1 MEKSVKR
8 DKPLRDVRYFESPEH
23 LRTGSPMPGY
33 AGELFKLPKDVFA
46 LGQRIGRKCE
56 ELGVSIGDADHL
68 YVCLTPCIPE
78 ASLLHTDYALERWHR
93 FVMVGLASDYSDRP
107 PGEQLSVVQSA
118 TFGAIAALATRG
130 VELLSPLQQ
139 EMASK
144 GNALRVTLRTKETKK
159 YRIRVEQDIPVH
171 PTPSRVFARIEEL
184 ATSRALEVQVAQV
197 RFHDDA
203 PSLVDRLSIVD
214 EVLTIHPRKSFRA
227 ELIGRDHELPLKV
240 SLRELGEPGGG

>member
-1 MEKSVKR
+1 MERSVKR
-8 DKPLRDVRYFESPEH
+8 AKPLRDVRYFESPEH
-23 LRTGSPMPGY
+23 LRPGSPMPGY
-33 AGELFKLPKDVFA
+33 AGELFKLPKDAIA

-56 ELGVSIGDADHL
+56 ELGISIGDADHL

-93 FVMVGLASDYSDRP
+93 FVMVGLASNYSDRP
-107 PGEQLSVVQSA
+107 VGEQLSVVQSA

-130 VELLSPLQQ
+130 VELLPLLQQ
-139 EMASK
+139 EMTSK
-144 GNALRVTLRTKETKK
+144 GSALRVTLRTKETKK

-197 RFHDDA
+197 RFHDDV
-203 PSLVDRLSIVD
+203 PSLVDRLSLVD

-227 ELIGRDHELPLKV
+227 ELIGRDYELPLKV
-240 SLRELGEPGGG
+240 SLRELVEPGGG